1 MSSCGNFNEET
12 FMESLNEINDLITK
26 GDLIKD
32 LKSLADESC
41 SISIDQTGGKKGKS
55 KGKRY
60 KKYSRSKRGGRIPVK
75 NIIKTLL
82 YVLVAALVGLGMN
95 SPNMQ
100 TVKDGLLMIYNG
112 QCNTIQ
118 NRIWSWIGIENPV
131 CALYNNLLF
140 KIIPNALIGNAEALT
155 KLVGMFSIGFGGP
168 VMVIRQ
174 IDNIGSLIEDAVNNT
189 LRIENPSNT
198 TTNTNINTLKE
209 ENMIENG
216 QNMIEDQFSNEF
228 SRKGGKSRRKRKK
241 TLKKR
246 HYRK

>member
-1 MSSCGNFNEET
+1 MASCGNFNEET

-26 GDLIKD
+26 GDLIKN
-32 LKSLADESC
+32 LKSLADEPC
-41 SISIDQTGGKKGKS
+41 SISIEQSGGKKSKSSSKS
-55 KGKRY
+55 KRS
-60 KKYSRSKRGGRIPVK
+60 KKYSRSKKGGRIPVK
-75 NIIKTLL
+75 NIVKTFL
-82 YVLVAALVGLGMN
+82 YVLVAALIGLGMN

-112 QCNTIQ
+112 ECNTIQ

-140 KIIPNALIGNAEALT
+140 KLIPNALIGNAEALT

-174 IDNIGSLIEDAVNNT
+174 IDNIGSLIENEVNRT
-189 LRIENPSNT
+189 LQIENQSNT
-198 TTNTNINTLKE
+198 SVSVNE

-216 QNMIEDQFSNEF
+216 TNMIEDQFSNEF
-228 SRKGGKSRRKRKK
+228 THRGGKMSRRKK